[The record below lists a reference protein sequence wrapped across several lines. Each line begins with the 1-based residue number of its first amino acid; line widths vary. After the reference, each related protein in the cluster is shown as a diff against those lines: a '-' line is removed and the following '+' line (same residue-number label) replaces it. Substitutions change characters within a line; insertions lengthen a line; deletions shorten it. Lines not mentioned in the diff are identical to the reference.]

1 MIRYR
6 IGLSA
11 LCCLTLLVT
20 NTWGE
25 DFRIETDVF
34 FDSEDEPAISTLTL
48 FRGTTVY
55 DFMGDKNEEIT
66 ILDINRG
73 RFVLLDCQ
81 RKIKT
86 TVTTDQL
93 LRFSAALK
101 SEARGSTQALVT
113 PELTESFDKQTG
125 ILKMVGKRLHY
136 KVDTI
141 RPPSA
146 EVVPRYRK
154 FADWY
159 ARLNAT
165 RVGNLPPFAR
175 MQLNASMAN
184 HEILPR
190 SVERTISPISPL
202 GSSHVVRTSHLVN
215 WQLTN
220 TDRKRI
226 SRAGDYMA
234 SYREV
239 SPASYWK
246 QPISL
251 DQTK

>member
-11 LCCLTLLVT
+11 LCCLALLVT

-86 TVTTDQL
+86 TVT
-93 LRFSAALK
+93 
-101 SEARGSTQALVT
+101 G
-113 PELTESFDKQTG
+113 
-125 ILKMVGKRLHY
+125 
-136 KVDTI
+136 
-141 RPPSA
+141 
-146 EVVPRYRK
+146 
-154 FADWY
+154 
-159 ARLNAT
+159 
-165 RVGNLPPFAR
+165 
-175 MQLNASMAN
+175 
-184 HEILPR
+184 
-190 SVERTISPISPL
+190 
-202 GSSHVVRTSHLVN
+202 
-215 WQLTN
+215 
-220 TDRKRI
+220 
-226 SRAGDYMA
+226 
-234 SYREV
+234 
-239 SPASYWK
+239 
-246 QPISL
+246 
-251 DQTK
+251 